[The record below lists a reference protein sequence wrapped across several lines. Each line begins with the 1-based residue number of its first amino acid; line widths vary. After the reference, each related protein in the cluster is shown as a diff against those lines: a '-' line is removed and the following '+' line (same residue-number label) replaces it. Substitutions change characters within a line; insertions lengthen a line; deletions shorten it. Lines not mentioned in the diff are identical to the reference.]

1 MSAERAEVAVRAHKD
16 PKLAV
21 PASFEIEA
29 EWLVSLSALDA
40 HQAHAT
46 LLLVRTLCPHDRLAD
61 PVYRRVVGHI
71 DRALSQSTAL
81 HASVEALLAQFD
93 GALGL
98 PFIQLSESYRV
109 TLLQKAMPLPA
120 FRFLQRA
127 SVRYLYDDLE
137 VWQAFGY
144 EGASYHLG
152 GFVDRG
158 FDDLDWLPD
167 ERPGAS
173 A

>member
-1 MSAERAEVAVRAHKD
+1 MSAERAGATVRAHKD
-16 PKLAV
+16 PTLGV
-21 PASFEIEA
+21 PVSFEIEA
-29 EWLVSLSALDA
+29 EWLASLRALNAD
-40 HQAHAT
+40 QAHAT
-46 LLLVRTLCPHDRLAD
+46 LLVVRTLCPHDRLAD
-61 PVYRRVVGHI
+61 PVYRRVVGHL
-71 DRALSQSTAL
+71 DRALAQSPTL
-81 HASVEALLAQFD
+81 RASVEALLAQLD

-109 TLLQKAMPLPA
+109 TLLQTAAFHLV
-120 FRFLQRA
+120 FRFLQRV

-152 GFVDRG
+152 GFVHRG

-167 ERPGAS
+167 DEPGAR

>member
-1 MSAERAEVAVRAHKD
+1 M
-16 PKLAV
+16 
-21 PASFEIEA
+21 
-29 EWLVSLSALDA
+29 
-40 HQAHAT
+40 
-46 LLLVRTLCPHDRLAD
+46 
-61 PVYRRVVGHI
+61 
-71 DRALSQSTAL
+71 
-81 HASVEALLAQFD
+81 
-93 GALGL
+93 
-98 PFIQLSESYRV
+98 

-152 GFVDRG
+152 GFIDRG

-167 ERPGAS
+167 EQPGAS